1 MSNAKFRL
9 TVNSA
14 ISESRQITVYKPVI
28 VRRGLVSLDFI
39 AGMIADKSS
48 QSRADVIST
57 TLALAQEMHRWICDG
72 YAVDLGPLGRFEQI
86 LRSRVPIT
94 DPGAMQNGDVQF
106 GRIFYRPEATILR
119 SLKQQA
125 YVRDRS
131 KEVLLRPDDEA
142 RRELVMGLLSKNPS
156 ITATQVMREAGMR
169 FVHAQALLQSLVAE
183 GRVRAMKLSHMT
195 HYFRV

>member
-9 TVNSA
+9 MVNPV
-14 ISESRQITVYKPVI
+14 ISDSRQITLYKPVI

-57 TLALAQEMHRWICDG
+57 VLALAQEMHRWICDG

-94 DPGAMQNGDVQF
+94 DPASMQNGDVGF
-106 GRIFYRPEATILR
+106 GRIFYRPEATVLR
-119 SLKQQA
+119 SLKQQE
-125 YVRDRS
+125 YERDKSR
-131 KEVLLRPDDEA
+131 EVLTRPNEEA
-142 RRELVMGLLSKNPS
+142 RREQVMALFTKKPS
-156 ITATQVMREAGMR
+156 VTAALVMREVGMR

-183 GRVRAMKLSHMT
+183 GTVREMKLSHMT